1 MLSRPVPQDRR
12 GQLLLDRPVCAHAF
26 RKLLNLGSNRFT
38 RLKAAA
44 VAGTR
49 APLDK
54 RSVPQEAAFDIRNL
68 AHLQKRELIV
78 DYLEE
83 LWQTVSEPMP
93 EASQKI
99 KRKTVSAATDKKGAK
114 RQKKPNAE
122 RVATEVTEDVPR
134 SMQFRRHRGRR
145 PKMAARWHRGAD
157 NSEMRVLPPGS
168 FSDYL
173 AVLRAREPH
182 LQISL
187 KLFSKVACLIMV
199 LSSFLKRCQ
208 QQFLFEFNLNIAMI
222 LIESS

>member
-1 MLSRPVPQDRR
+1 MLSQPVPHDRR
-12 GQLLLDRPVCAHAF
+12 GQLLLDRPVCSHAF
-26 RKLLNLGSNRFT
+26 RKLLNLGSNRFS

-49 APLDK
+49 APLDQ
-54 RSVPQEAAFDIRNL
+54 RSVPQVAGFDMRNL

-78 DYLEE
+78 EYLEE

-93 EASQKI
+93 EASQNKL
-99 KRKTVSAATDKKGAK
+99 KRKKVSAATAKKDAK

-122 RVATEVTEDVPR
+122 AKEVAEDVPR
-134 SMQFRRHRGRR
+134 TMQFRRHRGRR

-157 NSEMRVLPPGS
+157 SSEMRVLPPGS

-182 LQISL
+182 VTISL
-187 KLFSKVACLIMV
+187 KLFSKEA
-199 LSSFLKRCQ
+199 
-208 QQFLFEFNLNIAMI
+208 
-222 LIESS
+222 